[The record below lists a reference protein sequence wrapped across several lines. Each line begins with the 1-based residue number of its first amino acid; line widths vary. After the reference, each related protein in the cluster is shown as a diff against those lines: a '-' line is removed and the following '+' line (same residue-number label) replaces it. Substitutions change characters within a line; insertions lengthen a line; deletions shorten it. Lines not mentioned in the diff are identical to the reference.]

1 MKEELFDRKV
11 KELLDSCSGTP
22 APDMW
27 DRIEAGLDRRRR
39 HVMWKRVLYSSA
51 AAAVAAGLFAVS
63 LLQWRQPA
71 EPATVVQVTGSS
83 SPSAEETVTSRRG
96 LERIGRLSGLVAHVS
111 ALEERDSR
119 VTVRPQEFKVGNTDP
134 GNADEELTAES
145 LSVSS
150 VSSDI
155 LPSIYDGPSVVED
168 NVAFVSDE
176 ANGVNG
182 RKGKGSGL
190 SLSAG
195 GNLSP
200 TRATGNVDFSQPN
213 YSWGAEGSATS
224 AGVGI
229 VPISEPKHYF
239 PVSVGLELK
248 YSFLEDRLG
257 VGLGVNYTFM
267 HSSYEALV
275 DRPYQ
280 ASVEQS
286 IHYVG
291 IPVNFYFNILSS
303 DRLAFYANAGCMVER
318 AVRVSYD
325 VTDLNSMKTQYSGN
339 VRGVQW
345 SANVGLGLEYRFLDF
360 MGLYVDPRL
369 TYFFDCGQ
377 PYSVRTEQPLQFN
390 LEMGFRFHIG
400 S

>member
-11 KELLDSCSGTP
+11 KELVDSWFRSPCSGN
-22 APDMW
+22 M
-27 DRIEAGLDRRRR
+27 DRIEAGLNRHRR
-39 HVMWKRVLYSSA
+39 HVVWRRVLYSSA
-51 AAAVAAGLFAVS
+51 AAAVAAGLLAVS
-63 LLQWRQPA
+63 LLQWREPV
-71 EPATVVQVTGSS
+71 EPAMVVQVAEPS
-83 SPSAEETVTSRRG
+83 SPSAEDAGTFRRV
-96 LERIGRLSGLVAHVS
+96 LEGIEHSSGLVAQAVMLDGR
-111 ALEERDSR
+111 ADRL
-119 VTVRPQEFKVGNTDP
+119 TVRPSELKVGSGKIDNVV
-134 GNADEELTAES
+134 GLTEDM
-145 LSVSS
+145 SVSS
-150 VSSDI
+150 GR
-155 LPSIYDGPSVVED
+155 LPSIYDGPSVTED
-168 NVAFVSDE
+168 NVALVAGEDQ
-176 ANGVNG
+176 GRG
-182 RKGKGSGL
+182 RKASRL
-190 SLSAG
+190 SFSAG

-200 TRATGNVDFSQPN
+200 TSATGNVDFSQPN
-213 YSWGAEGSATS
+213 YSWGAAGSATS
-224 AGVGI
+224 AGIGI

-280 ASVEQS
+280 AYVEQS
-286 IHYVG
+286 LHYMG
-291 IPVNFYFNILSS
+291 IPVNFYVNILSS

-318 AVRVSYD
+318 AVRLSYD
-325 VTDLNSMKTQYSGN
+325 VTDLNSMKTQYSGKAH
-339 VRGVQW
+339 GVQW

-390 LEMGFRFHIG
+390 LEMGFRFHID

>member
-11 KELLDSCSGTP
+11 KELLDSCSEAP
-22 APDMW
+22 APEVW
-27 DRIEAGLDRRRR
+27 DRIESGLNRRRR

-63 LLQWRQPA
+63 MLQWRQPA
-71 EPATVVQVTGSS
+71 GPAMVVQVAESS
-83 SPSAEETVTSRRG
+83 SPSAEEAGTLRSV
-96 LERIGRLSGLVAHVS
+96 LERIDRSSAPVAHAVM
-111 ALEERDSR
+111 LEGRDGR
-119 VTVRPQEFKVGNTDP
+119 VTVRPSELRVAGSVDISNAVGLSDDIP
-134 GNADEELTAES
+134 VSGNS
-145 LSVSS
+145 
-150 VSSDI
+150 
-155 LPSIYDGPSVVED
+155 LPSIYDNPSVVED
-168 NVAFVSDE
+168 NVALVSDE
-176 ANGVNG
+176 G
-182 RKGKGSGL
+182 RVREKRGSGL

-200 TRATGNVDFSQPN
+200 TSATGNVDFSQPN
-213 YSWGAEGSATS
+213 YSWGADGSATS
-224 AGVGI
+224 AGIGI

-248 YSFLEDRLG
+248 YSFLDDRLG

-286 IHYVG
+286 LHYLG
-291 IPVNFYFNILSS
+291 IPVNFYVNILSNE
-303 DRLAFYANAGCMVER
+303 RLAFYANAGCMVER
-318 AVRVSYD
+318 AVRLSYD
-325 VTDLNSMKTQYSGN
+325 VTDLNSMETQYSGKAH
-339 VRGVQW
+339 GVQW
-345 SANVGLGLEYRFLDF
+345 SANVGLEYRFLDF